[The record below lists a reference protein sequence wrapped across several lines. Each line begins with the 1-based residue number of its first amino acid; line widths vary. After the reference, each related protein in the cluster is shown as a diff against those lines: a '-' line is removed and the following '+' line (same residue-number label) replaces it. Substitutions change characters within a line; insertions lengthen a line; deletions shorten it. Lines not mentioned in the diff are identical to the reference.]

1 MGCLAGLVV
10 LAAPRVVMV
19 VLWIFSDYLGRAYDG
34 WILPLIGFFALPTTT
49 LAYAVAVND
58 ANGVRG
64 WGLLLV
70 ALGVLLDLGA
80 LGRGRGVFSRS

>member
-10 LAAPRVVMV
+10 LAAPRLVMV

>member
-10 LAAPRVVMV
+10 LAAPRLVMV

-49 LAYAVAVND
+49 LAYAVAVNE

-70 ALGVLLDLGA
+70 GLGVLLDLGA

>member
-1 MGCLAGLVV
+1 MGCLAVV
-10 LAAPRVVMV
+10 LALATPRLVMV
-19 VLWIFSDYLGRAYDG
+19 VLWIFTDYLGRAYDG

-49 LAYAVAVND
+49 LAYAVAANE
-58 ANGVRG
+58 ANGLQG

-70 ALGVLLDLGA
+70 AFGLLLDLGA